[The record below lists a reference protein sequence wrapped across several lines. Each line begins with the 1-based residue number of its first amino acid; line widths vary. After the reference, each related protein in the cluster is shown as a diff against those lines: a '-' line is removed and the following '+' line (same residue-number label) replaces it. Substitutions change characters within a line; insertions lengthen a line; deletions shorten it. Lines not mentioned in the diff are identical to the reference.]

1 MKRADARTTGPEG
14 GTSLSNEGVGAATRR
29 CSREGTRK
37 TTRSPARTRRRVVE
51 TAGSARLTRL
61 PDKWIQEDSANESAD
76 LSRRARFL
84 GRPSV
89 STYREIGE
97 QELWPTEIRER
108 FVSGGTNGKYE
119 FGTAGLGTML
129 RIVAGLGGDECLLI
143 ERRNEGVVCCYCC
156 GIKWIRAR
164 FVDSFPRYFVASLI
178 YFFFFFFFG
187 SFYF

>member
-14 GTSLSNEGVGAATRR
+14 GTRLSNEGVGAATRC

-51 TAGSARLTRL
+51 TAGSARLTRR

-89 STYREIGE
+89 STHREIGE

-108 FVSGGTNGKYE
+108 FVSGGTDGKYRYA
-119 FGTAGLGTML
+119 AGLGTML

-143 ERRNEGVVCCYCC
+143 ERGNEGVVCC
-156 GIKWIRAR
+156 GIKWITAR
-164 FVDSFPRYFVASLI
+164 FVDSFPRYFVASLV
-178 YFFFFFFFG
+178 YFCFLVVFAFKCL
-187 SFYF
+187 

>member
-1 MKRADARTTGPEG
+1 MKRADARTIGPEG
-14 GTSLSNEGVGAATRR
+14 GTRLSNEGIGVLLLGAVREKGLEKRR
-29 CSREGTRK
+29 GHPLEHES
-37 TTRSPARTRRRVVE
+37 RVVE

-89 STYREIGE
+89 STYREIGQ

-108 FVSGGTNGKYE
+108 FVSGRTDGKYE
-119 FGTAGLGTML
+119 YAAGLGTML

-143 ERRNEGVVCCYCC
+143 ERRNEGVVCCYCY
-156 GIKWIRAR
+156 GIKWITAR
-164 FVDSFPRYFVASLI
+164 LVDSFPRYFVATLI
-178 YFFFFFFFG
+178 YFFR
-187 SFYF
+187 YF